1 MRTPVETALPFPLRK
16 LRAPAIA
23 LILLLQ
29 VVGLAVVYQFV
40 IETDCA
46 ATGHGE
52 LCRFMRSMIARA
64 LALAAGL
71 GLLFLARRSAFVHLA
86 QRAQSPGP
94 GARYGLLFNLIGVA
108 VLLVPVALVS
118 EIAAPREF
126 RMAAGFWLLGGLI
139 AVPASL
145 RWLAPWQAWREWLSA
160 LGWLS
165 APVVVLVLVI
175 PELAAVVQPL
185 WDVSAL
191 TLLTFAM
198 VYQLLRLL
206 GADAIARPDEFVV
219 GVDGFAVHIAAQCSG
234 VEGFVLVGSF
244 VAVYA
249 ALFHGMIRPVRYWL
263 IVLPLALLLSWLL
276 NILRIALLVL
286 LGAHVSPTLAVDG
299 FHSYAGW
306 LFFTIL
312 ALGVIM
318 LVHMTP
324 FLHRA
329 EHNAERRQ
337 APQPSLASDPA
348 AARLL
353 PFIAFMLSGIVVAAF
368 FPLPEAGYPLRVLIM
383 LLTLAPFWAQYA
395 AFEWRLDPVALGAGA
410 VVGLGWVLAQGAPAP
425 GGGEIAAMLAGM
437 SAAGAALWIALRV
450 FGTVLL
456 VPLIEELFFRGYLLA
471 RLDRGGLYWRIAAI
485 AVSTAAFALL
495 HGRWLEA
502 GLAGL
507 IFAGV
512 FLRRQR
518 IGDAVL
524 SHMVANAIVAF
535 MAVVTGNWTLI

>member
-1 MRTPVETALPFPLRK
+1 MHSHFETALLHPARRF
-16 LRAPAIA
+16 RAAMIA
-23 LILLLQ
+23 LILLVQ
-29 VVGLAVVYQFV
+29 VVALAVAYQFV
-40 IETDCA
+40 IEVDCF
-46 ATGHGE
+46 ATGHAE
-52 LCRFMRSMIARA
+52 ICRLMRSMIARA

-71 GLLFLARRSAFVHLA
+71 GLLFLARRAVFQRLA
-86 QRAQSPGP
+86 QRAQSPGS
-94 GARYGLLFNLIGVA
+94 GARRGVLFNLVGFA
-108 VLLVPVALVS
+108 VLLAPAVILP
-118 EIAAPREF
+118 EITGPQELRLAI
-126 RMAAGFWLLGGLI
+126 GFWVVGGLL

-145 RWLAPWQAWREWLSA
+145 RWLAPWHAWREFLA
-160 LGWLS
+160 GLGWLS

-175 PELAAVVQPL
+175 PELADIVQPL
-185 WDVSAL
+185 WDISAL

-198 VYQLLRLL
+198 VFQLLLLL
-206 GADAIARPDEFVV
+206 GADAFARPDDFVI
-219 GVDGFAVHIAAQCSG
+219 GVDSFAVHIAAQCSG

-249 ALFHGMIRPVRYWL
+249 ALFHGMIRPMRYWL

-306 LFFTIL
+306 LFFTLL
-312 ALGVIM
+312 ALGVIL
-318 LVHMTP
+318 LVHISP

-329 EHNAERRQ
+329 EHRAGQRQ
-337 APQPSLASDPA
+337 TPQPALRRDDA

-353 PFIAFMLSGIVVAAF
+353 PFVAFMLSGIVAAAF
-368 FPLPEAGYPLRVLIM
+368 FPVPAAGYPLRVLIM
-383 LLTLAPFWAQYA
+383 LLALAPFWAQYV

-410 VVGLGWVLAQGAPAP
+410 LVGLGWVVSHGDPGAHD
-425 GGGEIAAMLAGM
+425 GEVAAMLAGM
-437 SAAGAALWIALRV
+437 SAAGAASWIALRV
-450 FGTVLL
+450 FGTVVL

-471 RLDRGGLYWRIAAI
+471 RLDRGGLSWRIVAI

-524 SHMVANAIVAF
+524 AHAVANAVVAAA
-535 MAVVTGNWTLI
+535 AVAIGNWTLI

>member
-1 MRTPVETALPFPLRK
+1 MRIPAETVLPSALRK
-16 LRAPAIA
+16 MRAPVIA

-46 ATGHGE
+46 ATGHAE
-52 LCRFMRSMIARA
+52 LCRLMRSMIARA

-71 GLLFLARRSAFVHLA
+71 GLLFLARRSAFEHLA

-108 VLLVPVALVS
+108 VLLAPVALVT
-118 EIAAPREF
+118 EIAGPQEF
-126 RMAAGFWLLGGLI
+126 RIAAGFWFLGGLI

-145 RWLAPWQAWREWLSA
+145 RWLAPWQAWRELLAA

-175 PELAAVVQPL
+175 PELAAIVQPL
-185 WDVSAL
+185 WDISAL

-198 VYQLLRLL
+198 VFQLLRLL
-206 GADAIARPDEFVV
+206 GTDAFARPDDFVV

-249 ALFHGMIRPVRYWL
+249 ALFHRMIRPLRYWL

-276 NILRIALLVL
+276 NILRIALLVM

-306 LFFTIL
+306 LFFTLL

-329 EHNAERRQ
+329 GRGQ
-337 APQPSLASDPA
+337 APQPSLASDDA

-353 PFIAFMLSGIVVAAF
+353 PFIAFMLSGIIAAAF
-368 FPLPEAGYPLRVLIM
+368 FPLPVAGYPLRVLIM
-383 LLTLAPFWAQYA
+383 LLALAPFWAQYA
-395 AFEWRLDPVALGAGA
+395 AFEWRPDPVALGAGA
-410 VVGLGWVLAQGAPAP
+410 VVGLGWVLMQGGLAPD
-425 GGGEIAAMLAGM
+425 GGEVAAMLAGM
-437 SAAGAALWIALRV
+437 SAAGAAGWIALRV

-471 RLDRGGLYWRIAAI
+471 RLDRGGLPWRVAAI

-512 FLRRQR
+512 FLRSQR

-524 SHMVANAIVAF
+524 AHVVANAIVALA
-535 MAVVTGNWTLI
+535 AVAMGNWTLI